1 MVRGHKTAS
10 FREACLEL
18 GLLESDSY
26 IEQALEEA
34 AHFQTPYM
42 LRSLFAMLLF
52 YCYPKNPKHLWQSF
66 EEHLSSDYKR
76 SSAHRHCTPI
86 EIKSKVLQDI
96 NVILEHM
103 GKNLDDYHFLEDSFT
118 SSHAERLTKEIQS
131 ETTIPIDPE
140 NLLLAEK
147 LNSSQRHAF
156 DLILDSV
163 SCSKGQ
169 AFFVDGPGGTGKTFL
184 YRALLVSLRSQGYV
198 AIAVATS
205 GVAASLLPGGRT
217 AHSRFKIPLDFS
229 KQKACQLSKQS
240 SVARLIVDA
249 KLILWDEASMAKK
262 EAIEA
267 FHCLLT
273 DIMESDLP
281 FGGKTI
287 IFGGD
292 FRQTLPV
299 IEHLPPPDLVQST
312 LLCSHLWS
320 HMCKLQ
326 LGTNMRAA
334 LDPAFS
340 AFLLRVGEGVEPVD
354 EHGQT
359 SLSPHMVIPYQN
371 KQESLDRCVLCP
383 KNSSVDEIN
392 EMMIAKF
399 PGCLHRYISCDR
411 TVDRRYQADY
421 QDFLNS
427 LNPKGQPPHE
437 LLLKENCPTILLRNV
452 NPTDGLCN
460 GTRLICRQLADHT
473 ISAEIVSRP
482 HRGKKGQTLDYVG
495 IYLREPV
502 FSHGQLYV
510 ALSKARNSSAVKVLI
525 APGTSDDVKT
535 YCKTR
540 TVVFQDIFKFAN
552 I

>member
-1 MVRGHKTAS
+1 MNPAVYTLQVHLPDQQFVSFDKSSDLWYLLRKIDFSKTMLTQFFRMNKTNATAQNLKCLYRDFPQHFVWTPKTKTWSERSRRTVIGRLVTVEPREGERYYLRLLLIHIPGPMSFDDLLMVRGHKTAS

-34 AHFQTPYM
+34 AQFQMPYL

-52 YCYPKNPKHLWQSF
+52 YCCPKDPKHLWQSF

-86 EIKSKVLQDI
+86 EIKRKVLWDI
-96 NVILEHM
+96 NVTLEHM
-103 GKNLDDYHFLEDSFT
+103 GKTLDDYHFLEDSFA
-118 SSHAERLTKEIQS
+118 SCHGERLTKEIQS

-140 NLLLAEK
+140 DLLLPQK
-147 LNSSQRHAF
+147 FNSDQRHAF

-163 SCSKGQ
+163 SSSKGQ

-184 YRALLVSLRSQGYV
+184 YRALLASLRSQGYV

-217 AHSRFKIPLDFS
+217 AYSRFKIPLEFS

-273 DIMESDLP
+273 DIMESDVP

-340 AFLLRVGEGVEPVD
+340 AFLLRVGEGVEHVD
-354 EHGQT
+354 EHSQI
-359 SLSPHMVIPYQN
+359 SLPSHMVIPYHN
-371 KQESLDRCVLCP
+371 KQESLDRL
-383 KNSSVDEIN
+383 
-392 EMMIAKF
+392 
-399 PGCLHRYISCDR
+399 
-411 TVDRRYQADY
+411 
-421 QDFLNS
+421 
-427 LNPKGQPPHE
+427 
-437 LLLKENCPTILLRNV
+437 
-452 NPTDGLCN
+452 
-460 GTRLICRQLADHT
+460 
-473 ISAEIVSRP
+473 
-482 HRGKKGQTLDYVG
+482 
-495 IYLREPV
+495 
-502 FSHGQLYV
+502 
-510 ALSKARNSSAVKVLI
+510 
-525 APGTSDDVKT
+525 
-535 YCKTR
+535 
-540 TVVFQDIFKFAN
+540 
-552 I
+552 